1 MDAKVDTKPNLQDL
15 RTHLENLQKHDK
27 LTRITIPI
35 NKDTELMPL
44 VRWQFRGLQQDQRK
58 GFLFENVTNARGE
71 SLKGSVAVAIYAGSP
86 EIYAIGMNCEVKDIR
101 KRWQAAQAAPLK
113 PKVVDY
119 GTVQDEV
126 HMGDTLLEHGG
137 LDEFPIPNST
147 PGFDVGPYTTA
158 SNWVTKDPEIGWMNV
173 GNYRGQVKGPTKM
186 GMFIGPRKH
195 AWKHWDMM
203 RQRGAKYVEAALVIG
218 GPSVLTYLSGSRTP
232 YGVEEY
238 AVAGA
243 LIGEPLELVKCKT
256 VDLHV
261 PAHAELVIEGR
272 ISTEYLEPEA
282 PFGEFT
288 GYMGERV
295 YNAVFEATA
304 ITHRKNPI
312 FTCIISQMPPSESS
326 MLKKMGQD
334 NSYLYFLR
342 NHCGLPDV
350 ADISFHEIAL
360 ESWAVVKLKRC
371 NPSMVWQTLYA
382 IAGRNASSGKYIIAV
397 DEDID
402 IDDMESVIWAMSY
415 RSQPD
420 RDTKIL
426 GNRAIGLDPSG
437 LAPQS
442 QIRDMTKQENFG
454 SMMLIDA
461 TRKWA
466 YPPVSLPAKPYMERA
481 REIWEQLQLPKLTP
495 RTPWHGYE
503 LGDWSDRDRE
513 EAEWAVKGEYHKTGE
528 RAAKERKPAG
538 K

>member
-1 MDAKVDTKPNLQDL
+1 MDAKVRAATNLQDL
-15 RTHLENLQKHDK
+15 RTHLNNLQKRGK
-27 LTRITIPI
+27 LTRVTIPV

-44 VRWQFRGLQQDQRK
+44 VRWQFRGLQQEQRN

-71 SLKGSVAVAIYAGSP
+71 SLKGSVAVSIYAGSP
-86 EIYAIGMNCEVKDIR
+86 EIYAIGMGCDVKDIR
-101 KRWQAAQAAPLK
+101 KRWQEAQAKPLP

-119 GTVQDEV
+119 GTIQDEV
-126 HMGDTLLEHGG
+126 HVGDNLLEHGG
-137 LDEFPIPNST
+137 LEEFPIPNST

-158 SNWVTKDPEIGWMNV
+158 SNWVTKDSELNWMNV

-186 GMFIGPRKH
+186 GVFIGPRKH
-195 AWKHWDMM
+195 AWKHWDQA
-203 RQRGAKYVEAALVIG
+203 RQRGDKYLEAALVIG
-218 GPSVLTYLSGSRTP
+218 GPAPLTYLSGSRMP

-243 LIGEPLELVKCKT
+243 LIGEPLELVRCKT
-256 VDLHV
+256 VDLLV

-295 YNAVFEATA
+295 YNAVFETTA
-304 ITHRKNPI
+304 ITHRKDPI
-312 FTCIISQMPPSESS
+312 FAAIISQMPPSESS

-350 ADISFHEIAL
+350 VDISFHEIAL
-360 ESWAVVKLKRC
+360 ESWAVVQLKRC

-382 IAGRNASSGKYIIAV
+382 IAGRNASSGKIVIAV

-402 IDDMESVIWAMSY
+402 PNDMESIIWALSY
-415 RSQPD
+415 RMQPD
-420 RDTKIL
+420 RDMKVL
-426 GNRAIGLDPSG
+426 GDRAIGLDPSG
-437 LAPQS
+437 LPPQKEL
-442 QIRDMTKQENFG
+442 RNMTQQANFG
-454 SMMLIDA
+454 SMVLIDA
-461 TRKWA
+461 TRKWN
-466 YPPVSLPAKPYMERA
+466 YPPVSLPAKQYMERA
-481 REIWEQLQLPKLTP
+481 KEMWEQLQLPKLTP
-495 RTPWHGYE
+495 RVPWHGYE

-528 RAAKERKPAG
+528 RAAKNRKPAG